1 MTKVWAALTDPEM
14 NGRKRANV
22 LLSEAAKPLAHWI
35 LPFGGGQIKKLA
47 YGIEAV
53 ARGGSYSVDSEGNDI
68 LQYPVFNET
77 TGQKVGGAAKA
88 VLFGKSAMKG
98 AQEWVESGFKSLSAK
113 QTSAYKAMIA
123 AGEGQMESWDV
134 IDTIRKTKKTEDKSQ
149 EANQKQA
156 LAEADIS
163 DAAKVACYYALFA
176 DEEEQAKIE
185 TFVQAGMKMDAYL
198 QMEYA
203 TAGIKADKD
212 SKGESIDGT
221 KKRKVLEAINAL
233 DVSDEQKDFLVE
245 AAGYKPTVL
254 TPWKYMDYAKFEQA
268 VRTGKGMRDMVKEAL
283 NAGAEPGDITEIVT
297 MLFKDEYINAT
308 ASERADLKARIITVA
323 EVMGG
328 TSARNSRAKAVDKW
342 LEGD

>member
-1 MTKVWAALTDPEM
+1 
-14 NGRKRANV
+14 
-22 LLSEAAKPLAHWI
+22 
-35 LPFGGGQIKKLA
+35 
-47 YGIEAV
+47 
-53 ARGGSYSVDSEGNDI
+53 
-68 LQYPVFNET
+68 
-77 TGQKVGGAAKA
+77 
-88 VLFGKSAMKG
+88 
-98 AQEWVESGFKSLSAK
+98 
-113 QTSAYKAMIA
+113 
-123 AGEGQMESWDV
+123 MESWDV

-156 LAEADIS
+156 LAEAAIS

-185 TFVQAGMKMDAYL
+185 TFVQEGLNMDAYL
-198 QMEYA
+198 QYQSA
-203 TAGIKADKD
+203 TAGIEADKD
-212 SKGESIDGT
+212 SKGEPIDGT
-221 KKRKVLEAINAL
+221 KKRKVMEAINAL
-233 DVSDEQKDFLVE
+233 DVTDEQKDFLVE

-283 NAGAEPGDITEIVT
+283 KAGAEPGDITEIVT

-308 ASERADLKARIITVA
+308 AAERADLKARIITVA

-342 LEGD
+342 LEKDED